1 MIMKT
6 RVRRSRPGFSLIEVL
21 IGLAIFSVVLLA
33 LYTVFIWSHQTY
45 VSGTR
50 RQDVQQT
57 TRLAMDQMVRQLR
70 MAGYMPENFDTDPA
84 NDIPVPPANNP
95 FGVPRIFMAS
105 STALAVFGS
114 PDGSAA
120 TSSVSLFCLSG
131 TQLLSK
137 NGAPDNVDSYTC
149 SGAGN
154 VIADN
159 VTAFSLTYFGLDTS
173 SPRQLTQLAL
183 AANGYL
189 DGAKAPPFNAG
200 AATTAL
206 GKAAAAL
213 SFPVG
218 AASVAAA
225 NRQAVR
231 IIRIQLTVTESGPQQ
246 NQAYTLNSTVE
257 LRNNS
262 DNN

>member
-1 MIMKT
+1 
-6 RVRRSRPGFSLIEVL
+6 
-21 IGLAIFSVVLLA
+21 
-33 LYTVFIWSHQTY
+33 
-45 VSGTR
+45 
-50 RQDVQQT
+50 
-57 TRLAMDQMVRQLR
+57 
-70 MAGYMPENFDTDPA
+70 MPENFDADPA

-114 PDGSAA
+114 PDGSAT

-131 TQLLSK
+131 TQLMSK
-137 NGAPDNVDSYTC
+137 VGAPDAVDSYTC

-159 VTAFSLTYFGLDTS
+159 VTAFSLTYFGLDAS
-173 SPRQLTQLAL
+173 SPRQLTQLAV

-206 GKAAAAL
+206 GKAAVAL

-218 AASVAAA
+218 TTGAASVTAV
-225 NRQAVR
+225 NRLAVR
-231 IIRIQLTVTESGPQQ
+231 VIRIQLTVSENGPQQ
-246 NQAYTLNSTVE
+246 TQAYTLNSTVE